1 MARKQSHL
9 LALALAAMS
18 ATGCSFVFVR
28 PTPTVST
35 GSGVVVC
42 GTMVAPD
49 LDVFATL
56 GLALG
61 GGMAN
66 GVRHAFCET
75 SENPRPC
82 GSDIPAYIPAM
93 IAAASSLYG
102 FWAVSHC
109 NKKLEELSREPAQP
123 FPVRTGEPSS
133 GQARAT
139 NSSPD
144 NGETTRP

>member
-18 ATGCSFVFVR
+18 AAGCSFVFVR

-35 GSGVVVC
+35 GSGAVVC

-61 GGMAN
+61 GGMVN

-75 SENPRPC
+75 SENTRPC
-82 GSDIPAYIPAM
+82 GSNVPAYIPAM

-102 FWAVSHC
+102 FWAVSYC
-109 NKKLEELSREPAQP
+109 ERELEKLSKDAAQP
-123 FPVRTGEPSS
+123 FLAKAGP
-133 GQARAT
+133 
-139 NSSPD
+139 
-144 NGETTRP
+144 

>member
-18 ATGCSFVFVR
+18 AAGCSFVFVR

-35 GSGVVVC
+35 GSGAVVC

-61 GGMAN
+61 GGMVN

-75 SENPRPC
+75 SENT
-82 GSDIPAYIPAM
+82 PAM

-102 FWAVSHC
+102 FWAVSYC
-109 NKKLEELSREPAQP
+109 ERELEKLSKDAAQP
-123 FPVRTGEPSS
+123 FPAKAGP
-133 GQARAT
+133 
-139 NSSPD
+139 
-144 NGETTRP
+144 